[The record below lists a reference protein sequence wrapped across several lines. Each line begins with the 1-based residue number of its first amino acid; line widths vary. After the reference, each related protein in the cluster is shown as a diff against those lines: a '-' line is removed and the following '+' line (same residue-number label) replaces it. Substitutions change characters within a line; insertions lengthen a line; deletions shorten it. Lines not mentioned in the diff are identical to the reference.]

1 MGRPVSTLRGAV
13 LVLIFGASTAWGQQP
28 TSQARELH
36 ELQNEVHH
44 LEAQQ
49 QQILDSLDELKKL
62 ARGGGGPPP
71 VKAPEKVSVAG
82 EVFRGEASA
91 SLAII
96 EYADFECPYCRR
108 FEHDTWPQIRDT
120 YVKTGKVKYFYRD
133 FPLGFHEHSTSAA
146 QAARCAG
153 EQGKFWEMH
162 DSLFEEPAAL
172 NTADVQ
178 RRVGAL
184 GIDVTRFDACVSG
197 SHPGGTIQKSV
208 AEATQM
214 QISGTP
220 TFLIGTIAPNGD
232 IVNVR
237 QTMVGAYPFEA
248 FKEKIEPLLAGKASG
263 G

>member
-1 MGRPVSTLRGAV
+1 MGNPVSILRAAV
-13 LVLIFGASTAWGQQP
+13 PALCFLSAAAWGQQP
-28 TSQARELH
+28 ASQTQELRK
-36 ELQNEVHH
+36 LQDEVHH

-71 VKAPEKVSVAG
+71 IKAPEKVSVAG
-82 EVFRGEASA
+82 EAFRGEAGA

-96 EYADFECPYCRR
+96 EYADFECPFCRR
-108 FEHDTWPQIRDT
+108 FEHETWPQIRDT
-120 YVKTGKVKYFYRD
+120 YIKTGKVKYFYRD
-133 FPLGFHEHSTSAA
+133 FPLAFHEHAMSAA

-172 NTADVQ
+172 AAADVE
-178 RRVGAL
+178 RRAGAL
-184 GIDVTRFDACVSG
+184 GIDVSRFDACVSG
-197 SHPGGTIQKSV
+197 SHPGGPIQKSV
-208 AEATQM
+208 AEASQM

-232 IVNVR
+232 VVNVR

-248 FKEKIEPLLAGKASG
+248 FKEKIEPLLAGKAAG

>member
-1 MGRPVSTLRGAV
+1 MILRGAV
-13 LVLIFGASTAWGQQP
+13 LALIFGSAAARGQPST
-28 TSQARELH
+28 TQAQELRK
-36 ELQNEVHH
+36 LQDEVHH

-82 EVFRGEASA
+82 ELFRGEAGA

-96 EYADFECPYCRR
+96 EYADFECPFCRR

-120 YVKTGKVKYFYRD
+120 YIKTGKVKYFYRD

-162 DSLFEEPAAL
+162 DSLFEEPASLAS
-172 NTADVQ
+172 ADVQ
-178 RRVGAL
+178 RRAGAL
-184 GIDVTRFDACVSG
+184 GIDVTRFDACVSA
-197 SHPGGTIQKSV
+197 SHPGGAIQKSV

-220 TFLIGTIAPNGD
+220 TFLIGTIAPDGTV
-232 IVNVR
+232 VNVR

-248 FKEKIEPLLAGKASG
+248 FKEKIEPLLSAKAAGG
-263 G
+263 

>member
-1 MGRPVSTLRGAV
+1 MGGAV
-13 LVLIFGASTAWGQQP
+13 MILRRALLVSSLVSVAAWGQQP
-28 TSQARELH
+28 TSQTQELRK
-36 ELQNEVHH
+36 LQ
-44 LEAQQ
+44 
-49 QQILDSLDELKKL
+49 
-62 ARGGGGPPP
+62 
-71 VKAPEKVSVAG
+71 
-82 EVFRGEASA
+82 
-91 SLAII
+91 
-96 EYADFECPYCRR
+96 
-108 FEHDTWPQIRDT
+108 
-120 YVKTGKVKYFYRD
+120 YFYRD
-133 FPLGFHEHSTSAA
+133 FPLPFHEHATSAA

-162 DSLFEEPAAL
+162 DSLFDEPTAL
-172 NTADVQ
+172 STADVQ
-178 RRVGAL
+178 RRAGAL
-184 GIDVTRFDACVSG
+184 GIDVARFNSCLDT
-197 SHPGGTIQKSV
+197 HPDGTIQKSV